1 MSTQVWPSP
10 DDFADGATAYGT
22 GVRRYLRVRP
32 TDDVGDITGVSGG
45 LSITPSVLGG
55 ELRRYWFN
63 ELSEPSPNSAEY
75 AAGFHNY
82 GASIQNS
89 VAAVVERQTYI
100 ADGEV
105 TITPRVYSISGE
117 QDHLIQHCVGVCGRV
132 QGGSLA
138 IPTTAVEE
146 YVNLPNGYY
155 FLQVRD
161 LSQTAEPELVLFR
174 VVSGGW
180 IQLAAALLSAHE
192 SYIWGVLDG
201 GAPRRMRM
209 VVEDEGEGVRIRC
222 YRVRKNSGPTASGT
236 LTAPSEQLVFSYWDS
251 NASAITTAGR
261 WGVVGCQ
268 PADQSGSAGV
278 YRGTVLIA
286 SLRIR
291 DAAGTA
297 VYLRDYWHRTT
308 SWVGHVNN
316 DDASTLAIKSR
327 TLSMAYSGDMCGPFE
342 SQPLAG
348 VDHGALA
355 HVGHLIADAGNNR
368 LILGVD
374 PEVAYP
380 SGGVSAFDQ
389 TVGWYFSQDPAPSSD
404 QHRSVTM
411 TFLSTATSPRESR
424 VFGLHLRAMPEAWYD
439 SVLAG
444 KHTAFADYDDDPH
457 QFDCRKGGYRAT
469 VSYEHLSGT
478 TDTFTVKV
486 WHHEPGPFP
495 ATSVLLATAD
505 VTATLTLGTEFK
517 LGLEV
522 HDFDFGGGPG
532 VGVLVKLNNAAVTL
546 VLESLTGVTI
556 ESGWLVDRRTVATTE
571 GLTVGMYGNIHPS
584 HLAAGLIHINQYAT
598 EALTPGI
605 GPHTP
610 PLAHDDGTA
619 VGAGANNGEL
629 FVTPG
634 GTAFITVLANDE
646 AFDGATIDD
655 TSVTLN
661 FQPKINGSNTN
672 HGSSTVDGLTGVV
685 TYNCPAG
692 STEEGVFWRYRFQ
705 DDLGTDSS
713 NSGLIRV
720 TIVAGTPPVAVDDLA
735 TVVSGAAVPITVLD
749 NDQLDGGASWQ
760 APNPVEIITQAPN
773 GTAVAD
779 SSGEVTFTSD
789 PGAAAQDEEFT
800 YQATD
805 SNGLTSNIATVT
817 VEVTG
822 ASGPPI
828 AVNDTGIEVD
838 SGQSIDIDILAN
850 DVAVSFPIDPA
861 TVVITGGLLLGTAIP
876 YTSGLNVGEVAY
888 TAPDIPSNEIDW
900 FFYRVSDE
908 DTPAS
913 QSNQAGAFIS
923 ITGTGETSPP
933 TANPDSMSVVVGA
946 TATHQLT
953 LNDDPPPGGEI
964 NHESIVITLTPAF
977 GTVNVLTGGFV
988 EFVSGAL
995 DPSPS
1000 TEFFQYTVDSTFG
1013 NTSDPALVIVTV
1025 NAGGPGQKPDAIQDD
1040 AVVVAEET
1048 VEIDVVANDVAYN
1061 GDAIDP
1067 TTVTIVT
1074 GPTTGTVGSPNA
1086 TTGVIAYTAAASD
1099 ITTSDSFTYEVSDDA
1114 TTPLTSDP
1122 GTVFITITGT
1132 GTPPQ
1137 NPDAGNDYAQIISG
1151 QSTLVS
1157 ILANDLAFNGATL
1170 NPASVM
1176 LDTSGLDPLH
1186 ATATYSA
1193 ATELVTFTS
1202 VPNAPAGVESFTYT
1216 VEDSNGWI
1224 SNTATVTVVVT
1235 DGGPPPPGWQ
1245 DSIDV
1250 DAETVAKTGTL
1261 TTPASWPI
1269 KEDRVIGIYSSR
1281 FDTGHRSTIPALP
1294 KYRRLFGI
1302 NMGGA
1307 TSAERETMSAF
1318 FLSHRGTEIPFDW
1331 VHPLTD
1337 ETIAV
1342 RFSSANTAAKHIS
1355 GVGSGVEDYRFDL
1368 VEVFGASIYGGGS
1381 A

>member
-32 TDDVGDITGVSGG
+32 TDVVGDITGVSGG

-63 ELSEPSPNSAEY
+63 GATEPAPNSAEY

-105 TITPRVYSISGE
+105 TVTPRVYSISGE

-138 IPTTAVEE
+138 FPTTAVEE
-146 YVNLPNGYY
+146 YINCPNGYY

-174 VVSGGW
+174 VVSGVW
-180 IQLAAALLSAHE
+180 TQLAAALLSAHE
-192 SYIWGVLDG
+192 SYTWGVLDG

-236 LTAPSEQLVFSYWDS
+236 LTAPSEQLVFSYWDPNS
-251 NASAITTAGR
+251 GAITTAGR

-268 PADQSGSAGV
+268 PADQSGGAGV
-278 YRGTVLIA
+278 YQGTVLIA

-297 VYLRDYWHRTT
+297 VHLRDYWHRSTT
-308 SWVGHVNN
+308 WVGHVNN

-327 TLSMAYSGDMCGPFE
+327 TLSMAYSGDMCGPYEFNV
-342 SQPLAG
+342 AG
-348 VDHGALA
+348 SGDHSAAA
-355 HVGHLIADAGNNR
+355 HVAHLIADSGNDR
-368 LILGVD
+368 LVLGVD
-374 PEVAYP
+374 PETSYP
-380 SGGVSAFDQ
+380 SGGIPQFSQ
-389 TVGWYFSQDPAPSSD
+389 SIGWYFSQDPAPSSD

-424 VFGLHLRAMPEAWYD
+424 VFGLHLRA
-439 SVLAG
+439 SLAPHVSSFLVG
-444 KHTAFADYDDDPH
+444 KGGISGLPGYDDPDTTADGLK
-457 QFDCRKGGYRAT
+457 QGYRAT
-469 VSYEHLSGT
+469 VAYEHVGGT

-486 WHHEPGPFP
+486 WHHHIVG
-495 ATSVLLATAD
+495 ASLLLATAD
-505 VTATLTLGTEFK
+505 VTATLALGTEFK

-532 VGVLVKLNNAAVTL
+532 VGVLVKLDNAAVTL
-546 VLESLTGVTI
+546 VLESVTGVTL
-556 ESGWLVDRRTVATTE
+556 ESGWLVDRRAVATTE
-571 GLTVGMYGNIHPS
+571 GLTVGMYGNIHPD

-605 GPHTP
+605 GPP
-610 PLAHDDGTA
+610 QDPVANDDGTA
-619 VGAGANNGEL
+619 IGAGANNGEI

-634 GTAFITVLANDE
+634 GTVDIAVLANDE
-646 AFDGATIDD
+646 AFGGATIDT

-661 FQPKINGSNTN
+661 FQPQVQGTN
-672 HGSSTVDGLTGVV
+672 VSHGSSTVNGSTGVV
-685 TYNCPAG
+685 TFNCPAG
-692 STEEGVFWRYRFQ
+692 STAAGVYWKYRFQ
-705 DDLGTDSS
+705 DSTGAQSNAGT
-713 NSGLIRV
+713 IRV
-720 TIVAGTPPVAVDDLA
+720 TIVAGTPPLAIDDTA
-735 TVVSGAAVPITVLD
+735 TVVSGAAVPITVLT
-749 NDQLDGGASWQ
+749 NDQLYDGASWLS
-760 APNPVEIITQAPN
+760 PDPVAIIAQAPN

-779 SSGEVTFTSD
+779 SSGVVTFTSD
-789 PGAAAQDEEFT
+789 SGAPAQDELFT

-805 SNGLTSNIATVT
+805 SNGLVSNIARVT
-817 VEVTG
+817 VEVTAG
-822 ASGPPI
+822 GGDVPPT
-828 AVNDTGIEVD
+828 ANDNVTLALSEQV
-838 SGQSIDIDILAN
+838 IDIDILGN
-850 DVAVSFPIDPA
+850 DVPGDFAIDPA
-861 TVVITGGLLLGTAIP
+861 TVVFVDPPQYGGWVIH
-876 YTSGLNVGEVAY
+876 TSGPKVGEVTY
-888 TAPDIPSNEIDW
+888 TAPFTASNLEDT
-900 FFYRVSDE
+900 FTYRVSDV
-908 DTPAS
+908 DPVLPN
-913 QSNQAGAFIS
+913 QSNAALCTIF
-923 ITGTGETSPP
+923 ITGTGSFTKPI
-933 TANPDSMSVVVGA
+933 ANPDSATVAVGGSVVFS
-946 TATHQLT
+946 LT
-953 LNDDPPPGGEI
+953 DNDTPPPGGDWEI
-964 NHESIVITLTPAF
+964 DTSTVAITTAPVNGGVTVDSAGTATFTSGGGDPA
-977 GTVNVLTGGFV
+977 GTETF
-988 EFVSGAL
+988 E
-995 DPSPS
+995 
-1000 TEFFQYTVDSTFG
+1000 YTVDATNG
-1013 NTSDPALVIVTV
+1013 LTSDPGLVTITV
-1025 NAGGPGQKPDAIQDD
+1025 ETAHTNPTANQDN
-1040 AVVVAEET
+1040 AVVVAEGT
-1048 VEIDVVANDVAYN
+1048 VEIDVVLNDVAY
-1061 GDAIDP
+1061 GASIDP

-1099 ITTSDSFTYEVSDDA
+1099 INTSDSFTYEVSDDA
-1114 TTPLTSDP
+1114 ATPLTSDP
-1122 GTVFITITGT
+1122 GTVFVAITGT

-1137 NPDAGNDYAQIISG
+1137 NPDAGNDYAQIVSG
-1151 QSTLVS
+1151 QSTLIS
-1157 ILANDLAFNGATL
+1157 ILANDQAFNGATID
-1170 NPASVM
+1170 ATSVV
-1176 LDTSGLDPLH
+1176 LDTGGLSIN
-1186 ATATYSA
+1186 ASAIYSA
-1193 ATELVTFTS
+1193 GTGLVTFTS
-1202 VPNAPAGVESFTYT
+1202 VTGAPAGIESFTYT

-1224 SNTATVTVVVT
+1224 SNTATVTVIVT
-1235 DGGPPPPGWQ
+1235 DGGPPPPGGQ
-1245 DSIDV
+1245 DSIEV

-1269 KEDRVIGIYSSR
+1269 KEDRVIGVYSSR

-1294 KYRRLFGI
+1294 KYRRLFEI
-1302 NMGGA
+1302 RMGGA
-1307 TSAERETMSAF
+1307 TSAEREAMSAF
-1318 FLSHRGTEIPFDW
+1318 FLSHRGTETPFDW

-1368 VEVFGASIYGGGS
+1368 VEVFGASTYGGGS